1 MYRSMSNSSEMIRI
15 ALMAL
20 IVGVTLPLLVQ
31 LFMTLRSLQ
40 KVITMLDKRLDPT
53 LRDLSDTIASLRKTT
68 EPTNAASIIG
78 AAAVPAALAAL
89 QAFKA
94 HMAAKHEPS
103 KEE

>member
-1 MYRSMSNSSEMIRI
+1 M
-15 ALMAL
+15 
-20 IVGVTLPLLVQ
+20 VQ

-53 LRDLSDTIASLRKTT
+53 LRDLSETIAGLRKTS
-68 EPTNAASIIG
+68 EPSSAASIVG
-78 AAAVPAALAAL
+78 AAAVPAVLAAL

-94 HMAAKHEPS
+94 HMATKHENE